1 MDRGTVFTKTA
12 KGITQVNQ
20 RSASLPKD
28 LMKVLKL
35 IDGKSNF
42 GQLMDRADIEK
53 APLEIALTR
62 LTKDGFARVFE
73 TRKDEFDFGGEEDD
87 FDFTSLKKGGGSG
100 THPGT
105 TQRVIPSAANDVSEL
120 ARQQERAEADRKA
133 REANERRMR
142 EQAHEAARAK
152 AKAEAEAR
160 AKLEAEAR
168 AKQEAEERAMEQ
180 ARRAREAAERAK
192 SELEAKMRE
201 EEERRR
207 AFVEQ
212 QARLTA
218 EQKAREE
225 MESRRLAEL
234 RAKAEA
240 EAQAL
245 AEARARAE
253 AEAQALARARA
264 EAEAA
269 ARHKAEEASRA
280 EVELKARL
288 KDEIEARIRVE
299 MEELLRNEIEE
310 KARAEMHAQIMA
322 EAKLA
327 ARAELEER
335 LREERGALAAA
346 EQVARVRADAD
357 ARERA
362 DHEARLRAE
371 AEARAAAESEA
382 RMRAEADARR
392 AREEAQASAREQA
405 ETARRLDEERRGKM
419 EAEARVLAE
428 AQERERRERELSAEK
443 QEREKRERE
452 LTAEKQ
458 EREKREREL
467 SAEKKEREKRER
479 ELTAEKQEREKRERE
494 LTAEK
499 QQREKRERELS
510 AEKQARENRE
520 RELLA
525 EKEERERRERELA
538 ADLEERERREREL
551 AAEVQ
556 EREKRERELS
566 AEMHQRD
573 QREKALSAAVA
584 AERRARETI
593 AEDVRVQVQ
602 AELEADLG
610 KRAEIEGKAQARA
623 YMEAKAKAEEAEE
636 QRVRDEQARKAREI
650 AEILRTKS
658 EVQAEAPA
666 AQKPVP
672 RRARRGPGIVKGT
685 LYGVAV
691 LLVLVVGLLH
701 VVPLRPYAA
710 KIERSMS
717 AWLHD
722 DVAIGAVTF
731 RLWPTPHLNV
741 ENIAVG
747 KLFDA
752 KAVHGRIYMDLA
764 TLFGKQPAINALEF
778 DDVSIAAS
786 AVKRI
791 PLWAQ
796 EQGKDAA
803 GGIDSIVLRNVRLD
817 VKPALEPFTA
827 VRLAF
832 SRQGRLL
839 DANITSAGGWTARL
853 KPGQGGVDVDLTARN
868 TTLPVGLPLAV
879 TEATVKGKLADGA
892 FVAPDFEATAFGGKL
907 AGAIKV
913 TWGERMRFESEFTM
927 QRVNAQELLPPFT
940 RDIAVT
946 GHLDGDF
953 NVVAE
958 SATPETL
965 FAAPRVRGKF
975 RLTEGSIS
983 NVDLVAVMQATDSV
997 QRAGVTRFAELSGE
1011 YGAADRHSS
1020 FRQVNLQGGVLHGN
1034 GAVDVAPNSALN
1046 GRATLEIRSQVAQ
1059 DRGAFAV
1066 SGTVSRPVMR
1076 RGG

>member
-53 APLEIALTR
+53 APLEIALAK
-62 LTKDGFARVFE
+62 LTKEGFARVFE
-73 TRKDEFDFGGEEDD
+73 TRKDEFDFGAGEDD

-105 TQRVIPSAANDVSEL
+105 TQRVIPSAANDVGEL
-120 ARQQERAEADRKA
+120 ARQQERADVDRKT
-133 REANERRMR
+133 REATERRIR
-142 EQAHEAARAK
+142 EQAHEAARLK
-152 AKAEAEAR
+152 AKTEAEAR

-168 AKQEAEERAMEQ
+168 AKQQAEERAMEQ

-192 SELEAKMRE
+192 AELEAKMRE
-201 EEERRR
+201 EEARRR
-207 AFVEQ
+207 AFAEQ

-225 MESRRLAEL
+225 MEGRRLAEL

-269 ARHKAEEASRA
+269 ARRKAEEASNA
-280 EVELKARL
+280 ENELKARL

-299 MEELLRNEIEE
+299 MEELLRNEIGE

-362 DHEARLRAE
+362 DREAKLRAE

-405 ETARRLDEERRGKM
+405 ETAQRLEEERRGKM

-452 LTAEKQ
+452 L
-458 EREKREREL
+458 
-467 SAEKKEREKRER
+467 S
-479 ELTAEKQEREKRERE
+479 
-494 LTAEK
+494 AEK

-510 AEKQARENRE
+510 AEKQ
-520 RELLA
+520 
-525 EKEERERRERELA
+525 
-538 ADLEERERREREL
+538 
-551 AAEVQ
+551 

-566 AEMHQRD
+566 AEKQAREKRERELSAEKQERDRRERELAADLQERERRERELTAEMQQRD
-573 QREKALSAAVA
+573 KREKALSAAIV
-584 AERRARETI
+584 AERHAKETI

-610 KRAEIEGKAQARA
+610 KRAEIEGKAQAKA
-623 YMEAKAKAEEAEE
+623 YMEAKARAEEAEE
-636 QRVRDEQARKAREI
+636 QRLRDEQARKAREI

-658 EVQAEAPA
+658 GAEADAPA
-666 AQKPVP
+666 AQKPVR
-672 RRARRGPGIVKGT
+672 RRARSAAGLVKGT
-685 LYGVAV
+685 LYAITA
-691 LLVLVVGLLH
+691 LFILVVGLLH

-722 DVAIGAVTF
+722 DVSIGAVTF

-747 KLFDA
+747 KTLDA
-752 KAVHGRIYMDLA
+752 RAARGRIYMDLA
-764 TLFGKQPAINALEF
+764 TLFGEQPAIDALEF
-778 DDVSIAAS
+778 DDVSIASS

-796 EQGKDAA
+796 EQGKETA
-803 GGIDSIVLRNVRLD
+803 GGIDSIVLRNVKLD
-817 VKPALEPFTA
+817 VKPTLEPLTS

-832 SRQGRLL
+832 ARKGRLL
-839 DANITSAGGWTARL
+839 DADITSAGGWTARL
-853 KPGQGGVDVDLTARN
+853 KPGQGGTDVELTARN
-868 TTLPVGLPLAV
+868 ATLPVGLPL
-879 TEATVKGKLADGA
+879 TVNDASLKGKLADGT

-913 TWGERMRFESEFTM
+913 TWGDQVRFESDFTLN
-927 QRVNAQELLPPFT
+927 RVNAQDLLPTFT

-953 NVVAE
+953 KVVAE

-983 NVDLVAVMQATDSV
+983 NVDLVAVMQATDAA

-1011 YGAADRHSS
+1011 YGAADRHSN
-1020 FRQVNLQGGVLHGN
+1020 FRQVNLQGGVLRGN
-1034 GAVDVAPNSALN
+1034 GTIDVGPNSALN

-1059 DRGAFAV
+1059 DRGTFAV

>member
-1 MDRGTVFTKTA
+1 MDRATVFTKTA

-53 APLEIALTR
+53 APLEIALTK
-62 LTKDGFARVFE
+62 LTRDGFARVFE

-105 TQRVIPSAANDVSEL
+105 TQRVMPSASNDVGEL
-120 ARQQERAEADRKA
+120 ARQQERADVDRKA
-133 REANERRMR
+133 REATERRIR
-142 EQAHEAARAK
+142 EEAHEAARLK
-152 AKAEAEAR
+152 AKTEAEAR

-168 AKQEAEERAMEQ
+168 AKQQAEERAMEQ

-192 SELEAKMRE
+192 VELEAKMRE
-201 EEERRR
+201 EEARRR
-207 AFVEQ
+207 AFAEQ

-225 MESRRLAEL
+225 VEGRRLAEL

-269 ARHKAEEASRA
+269 ARRKAEEASNA
-280 EVELKARL
+280 EIELKARL
-288 KDEIEARIRVE
+288 KDEIEARIRTE
-299 MEELLRNEIEE
+299 MEELLRNEIGE

-335 LREERGALAAA
+335 LREERGVLAAA

-362 DHEARLRAE
+362 DHEAKLRAE

-382 RMRAEADARR
+382 RMRAEADARH

-428 AQERERRERELSAEK
+428 TQERERRERELSAEK

-452 LTAEKQ
+452 LSAEKQ

-467 SAEKKEREKRER
+467 SAEK
-479 ELTAEKQEREKRERE
+479 QE
-494 LTAEK
+494 
-499 QQREKRERELS
+499 REKRERELS
-510 AEKQARENRE
+510 AEKQAREKRE
-520 RELLA
+520 RELSA
-525 EKEERERRERELA
+525 EKQERDKRERELA
-538 ADLEERERREREL
+538 ADLQQREKREREL

-556 EREKRERELS
+556 ERERRERELS

-573 QREKALSAAVA
+573 KREKALSAAVA
-584 AERRARETI
+584 AERRAKETI

-610 KRAEIEGKAQARA
+610 KRAEIEGKAQAKA
-623 YMEAKAKAEEAEE
+623 YMEARAKAEEAEE
-636 QRVRDEQARKAREI
+636 QRLRDEQARKAREI

-658 EVQAEAPA
+658 EAEPDAAA
-666 AQKPVP
+666 AQKPL
-672 RRARRGPGIVKGT
+672 RRRVRSGPGIVKAAF
-685 LYGVAV
+685 YGVAA
-691 LLVLVVGLLH
+691 LFILVVGLLH

-722 DVAIGAVTF
+722 DVAIGSATF

-747 KLFDA
+747 KLLDA
-752 KAVHGRIYMDLA
+752 KAVHGRIYMDLT
-764 TLFGKQPAINALEF
+764 TLFGQQPAINALEF
-778 DDVSIAAS
+778 DDVSIASS

-803 GGIDSIVLRNVRLD
+803 GGIDSIVLRNVKLD
-817 VKPALEPFTA
+817 VKPGVEPLSA

-832 SRQGRLL
+832 SRKGRLL
-839 DANITSAGGWTARL
+839 DANISSTGGWTARL
-853 KPGQGGVDVDLTARN
+853 KPGQGGTDVELTARN
-868 TTLPVGLPLAV
+868 ATLPVGVPLTV
-879 TEATVKGKLADGA
+879 TEATLKGKLADGT
-892 FVAPDFEATAFGGKL
+892 FLAPDFEATAFGGKL

-913 TWGERMRFESEFTM
+913 TWGDRVRFESDFTM
-927 QRVNAQELLPPFT
+927 HRVNAQELLPPFT

-953 NVVAE
+953 KVVAE

-965 FAAPRVRGKF
+965 FEAPRVHGKF
-975 RLTEGSIS
+975 RLTDGTIS
-983 NVDLVAVMQATDSV
+983 NVDLVAVMQATDTA
-997 QRAGVTRFAELSGE
+997 QRAGVTRFVELSGE
-1011 YGAADRHSS
+1011 YGAADRHSN
-1020 FRQVNLQGGVLHGN
+1020 FRQVNLQGGVLRGS
-1034 GAVDVAPNSALN
+1034 GTIDVAPNSALN